1 MDYLSS
7 DAAIVIQ
14 TPAKLNLFLELL
26 AKRPD
31 GFHEIE
37 TLMTAINIY
46 DRLYVT
52 SLSEGQTQ
60 LTCRWASG
68 MEALATSRN
77 GNMSSRTRNDT
88 IANLEALP
96 TGSDNIVWKAVDEL
110 RKRAGIAA
118 DKAPGIAIH
127 LVKRIPAAA
136 GLGGA
141 SSDAAAA
148 LVAANRLWRL
158 GLTREQLAEVA
169 AAIGSD
175 VPFFL
180 SRRTTGAGMAICR
193 GRGERIEP
201 LVGMPTMHFVV
212 TRPPTGLSTPKVYQR
227 CQVPPQPQSVEPLVA
242 RLRSGDRSASE
253 LLVNRLQ
260 PPAEELSPWI
270 SRLSSLFASMDCIG
284 HQMSGSG
291 SSYFGICRNARQAR
305 RLASRVRAAG
315 FGFTFQAKTAPHST
329 LIKAIRTNRRHTE
342 TAPL

>member
-1 MDYLSS
+1 MDNLSS
-7 DAAIVIQ
+7 DAAIVIE

-68 MEALATSRN
+68 MEALSASRIGNDAAATL
-77 GNMSSRTRNDT
+77 D
-88 IANLEALP
+88 ALP
-96 TGSDNIVWKAVDEL
+96 MGSDNIVWKAVEQL
-110 RKRAGIAA
+110 RRRAGIAA
-118 DKAPGIAIH
+118 GIAIR

-158 GLTREQLAEVA
+158 DWSREQLSEVA
-169 AAIGSD
+169 TDIGSD

-180 SRRTTGAGMAICR
+180 ASRRAGSGMAICR
-193 GRGERIEP
+193 GRGEQIEP
-201 LVGMPTMHFVV
+201 LTGMPQLHFVLI
-212 TRPPTGLSTPKVYQR
+212 RPPAGLSTPKVYQR
-227 CQVPPQPQSVEPLVA
+227 CKVPLHPASVEPLVES
-242 RLRSGDRSASE
+242 LRRRDYLAGQ

-260 PPAEELSPWI
+260 SPAEELSPWI
-270 SRLSSLFASMDCIG
+270 GRLSSLFAKTDCIG

-291 SSYFGICRNARQAR
+291 SSYFGICRSARQAR
-305 RLASRVRAAG
+305 CLASRIRATG
-315 FGFTFQAKTAPHST
+315 LGLTFQATTAPHSHR
-329 LIKAIRTNRRHTE
+329 IE

>member
-1 MDYLSS
+1 MDYPTS
-7 DAAIVIQ
+7 DAAIVVEA
-14 TPAKLNLFLELL
+14 PAKLNLFLELL

-37 TLMTAINIY
+37 TLMVAIDIY

-68 MEALATSRN
+68 MEALSASRI
-77 GNMSSRTRNDT
+77 GNDT
-88 IANLEALP
+88 VATLDALP
-96 TGSDNIVWKAVDEL
+96 MGSDNIVWQAVEQL
-110 RKRAGIAA
+110 RQRASVGA
-118 DKAPGIAIH
+118 GIAIH

-158 GLTREQLAEVA
+158 GWSREQLSEVA
-169 AAIGSD
+169 ADIGSD

-180 SRRTTGAGMAICR
+180 TRRMEGSGMAICR
-193 GRGERIEP
+193 GRGEQIEP
-201 LVGMPTMHFVV
+201 LTAMPRLHFVL
-212 TRPPTGLSTPKVYQR
+212 TRPPAGLSTPKVYQR
-227 CQVPPQPQSVEPLVA
+227 CRISSAPASVEPLVA
-242 RLRSGDRSASE
+242 TLRRGDYSFGK

-260 PPAEELSPWI
+260 LPAEELSPWI
-270 SRLSSLFASMDCIG
+270 SRLSALFARTDCIG

-291 SSYFGICRNARQAR
+291 SSYFGIYRTARQAR
-305 RLASRVRAAG
+305 CVASRIRAAG
-315 FGFTFQAKTAPHST
+315 YGLTFQASTVPHS
-329 LIKAIRTNRRHTE
+329 HCVE

>member
-1 MDYLSS
+1 MDHPLN
-7 DAAIVIQ
+7 DAAIVVE

-68 MEALATSRN
+68 MEALAASQKGIDAA
-77 GNMSSRTRNDT
+77 GNLD
-88 IANLEALP
+88 ALP
-96 TGSDNIVWKAVDEL
+96 TGSDNIVWKAVERL
-110 RKRAGIAA
+110 RQHAGVAS
-118 DKAPGIAIH
+118 GIAIH
-127 LVKRIPAAA
+127 LVKRIPSAA

-158 GLTREQLAEVA
+158 GWTLEQLAEVA
-169 AAIGSD
+169 ADIGSD

-180 SRRTTGAGMAICR
+180 ARRSSGSGMAICR

-201 LVGMPTMHFVV
+201 LAGMPRMHFVL
-212 TRPPTGLSTPKVYQR
+212 TRPPAGLSTPKVYQH
-227 CQVPPQPQSVEPLVA
+227 CTVPSKPRSVEPLVA
-242 RLRSGDRSASE
+242 TLRRGDRSAGQ

-260 PPAEELSPWI
+260 PAAEELSPWI
-270 SRLSSLFASMDCIG
+270 TRLSTLFARLDCIG

-291 SSYFGICRNARQAR
+291 SSYFGLCLSARQAR

-315 FGFTFQAKTAPHST
+315 LGVTFQAMTAPHSHR
-329 LIKAIRTNRRHTE
+329 IE

>member
-68 MEALATSRN
+68 MEALTASRN
-77 GNMSSRTRNDT
+77 GNDT
-88 IANLEALP
+88 AANLDTLP
-96 TGSDNIVWKAVDEL
+96 EGSDNIVWKAVEL
-110 RKRAGIAA
+110 LRQRAGTAAGIA
-118 DKAPGIAIH
+118 IR

-148 LVAANRLWRL
+148 LIAANRLWRL
-158 GLTREQLAEVA
+158 GWSREQLSEVA
-169 AAIGSD
+169 EELGSD
-175 VPFFL
+175 VPFFFTPRAAG
-180 SRRTTGAGMAICR
+180 SGMAICR
-193 GRGERIEP
+193 GRGELIEP
-201 LVGMPTMHFVV
+201 LADMPHLHFVII
-212 TRPPTGLSTPKVYQR
+212 RPPVGLSTPKVYQR
-227 CQVPPQPQSVEPLVA
+227 CTVPSQPDSVTPLVA
-242 RLRSGDRSASE
+242 SLRRGCGSVGE

-260 PPAEELSPWI
+260 PPAEELTPWV
-270 SRLSSLFASMDCIG
+270 SRLSRTFAQMDCIG

-291 SSYFGICRNARQAR
+291 SAYFGICRSARQAR
-305 RLASRVRAAG
+305 CLASRIRATG
-315 FGFTFQAKTAPHST
+315 FGLTFQATTVPHS
-329 LIKAIRTNRRHTE
+329 NRIE

>member
-1 MDYLSS
+1 MDYLPH
-7 DAAIVIQ
+7 AAAVVVE

-37 TLMTAINIY
+37 TLMTAINIF

-68 MEALATSRN
+68 MEALTASRN
-77 GNMSSRTRNDT
+77 GTKAATNLDT
-88 IANLEALP
+88 LP
-96 TGSDNIVWKAVDEL
+96 MGSDNIVWKAVERL
-110 RKRAGIAA
+110 RQCAGTR
-118 DKAPGIAIH
+118 PGIAIH

-141 SSDAAAA
+141 SSDAAAV

-158 GLTREQLAEVA
+158 GWTREQLSEVA
-169 AAIGSD
+169 ADIGSD

-180 SRRTTGAGMAICR
+180 ACRTSGAGMAIGR

-201 LVGMPTMHFVV
+201 LAGMPPLHFVL
-212 TRPPTGLSTPKVYQR
+212 TRPPLGLSTPQVYQQ
-227 CQVPPQPQSVEPLVA
+227 CKVPSQPMSVEPLVA
-242 RLRSGDRSASE
+242 KLRRGDRSAGT

-270 SRLSSLFASMDCIG
+270 SRLSALFARMDCLG

-291 SSYFGICRNARQAR
+291 SSYFGICRSARQAR
-305 RLASRVRAAG
+305 RLASRIRAAG
-315 FGFTFQAKTAPHST
+315 FGLTFQATTVPHSHR
-329 LIKAIRTNRRHTE
+329 IE

>member
-7 DAAIVIQ
+7 RAAIVVE

-68 MEALATSRN
+68 MEGLTASRSGIN
-77 GNMSSRTRNDT
+77 AAAPLDV
-88 IANLEALP
+88 LP
-96 TGSDNIVWKAVDEL
+96 TGSDNIVWKAVERL
-110 RKRAGIAA
+110 RERAGVAA
-118 DKAPGIAIH
+118 GIAIH

-148 LVAANRLWRL
+148 LVAANRLWDL
-158 GLTREQLAEVA
+158 GWTREQLTEVA
-169 AAIGSD
+169 AEIGSD

-180 SRRTTGAGMAICR
+180 TQRAAGSGMAICR
-193 GRGERIEP
+193 GRGELIEP
-201 LVGMPTMHFVV
+201 LTGMPPMHFVL
-212 TRPPTGLSTPKVYQR
+212 TRPPVGLSTPQVYRR
-227 CQVPPQPQSVEPLVA
+227 CRVPAKPSSVEPLVA
-242 RLRSGDRSASE
+242 RLRCGDRAAGTM
-253 LLVNRLQ
+253 LVNRLQ
-260 PPAEELSPWI
+260 PAAEELSPWI
-270 SRLSSLFASMDCIG
+270 GRLSALFSQLGCVG

-291 SSYFGICRNARQAR
+291 SSYFGICRSARQAR
-305 RLASRVRAAG
+305 CLASRIRAAG
-315 FGFTFQAKTAPHST
+315 FGLTFQAKTAPHSH
-329 LIKAIRTNRRHTE
+329 RVE
-342 TAPL
+342 TAPQ

>member
-1 MDYLSS
+1 MDHPTNH
-7 DAAIVIQ
+7 ATIVVE

-52 SLSEGQTQ
+52 SLSQGQTQ

-68 MEALATSRN
+68 MEALAASQQ
-77 GNMSSRTRNDT
+77 GMDS
-88 IANLEALP
+88 AKNLDSLP
-96 TGSDNIVWKAVDEL
+96 TGSDNIVWKAVERL
-110 RKRAGIAA
+110 RQRAGVAAGIAL
-118 DKAPGIAIH
+118 D
-127 LVKRIPAAA
+127 LVKRIPSAA

-148 LVAANRLWRL
+148 LLAANRLWQL
-158 GLTREQLAEVA
+158 GWTREQLADVA
-169 AAIGSD
+169 ADIGSD

-180 SRRTTGAGMAICR
+180 TARTSGSSMAICR
-193 GRGERIEP
+193 GRGEQIEP
-201 LVGMPTMHFVV
+201 LAGMPQLHFVL
-212 TRPPTGLSTPKVYQR
+212 TRPPVGLSTPMVYQR
-227 CQVPPQPQSVEPLVA
+227 CRVPAEPASVEPLVA
-242 RLRSGDRSASE
+242 KLRRGDRSAAS

-260 PPAEELSPWI
+260 GPAQELSPWI
-270 SRLSSLFASMDCIG
+270 SRLSTLFARLDCLG

-305 RLASRVRAAG
+305 CLASQVRAAG
-315 FGFTFQAKTAPHST
+315 LGFTFQATTASHSHC
-329 LIKAIRTNRRHTE
+329 IE

>member
-1 MDYLSS
+1 MDSPTT
-7 DAAIVIQ
+7 DAAIVVE

-31 GFHEIE
+31 GFHEVE

-68 MEALATSRN
+68 MEALSASRN
-77 GNMSSRTRNDT
+77 GKETAATLDT
-88 IANLEALP
+88 LP
-96 TGSDNIVWKAVDEL
+96 IGSDNIVWKAVERL
-110 RKRAGIAA
+110 RQRAGTAA
-118 DKAPGIAIH
+118 GIAIH
-127 LVKRIPAAA
+127 VVKRIPAAA

-158 GLTREQLAEVA
+158 GWSREQLAEVA
-169 AAIGSD
+169 AEIGSD

-180 SRRTTGAGMAICR
+180 APRMRGSGMAICR
-193 GRGERIEP
+193 GRGEQIES
-201 LVGMPTMHFVV
+201 LSGMPQLHFVL
-212 TRPPTGLSTPKVYQR
+212 TKPPVGLSTPKVFGR
-227 CQVPPQPQSVEPLVA
+227 CTIPTTPASVEPLVNT
-242 RLRSGDRSASE
+242 LRRGEHLAGK

-260 PPAEELSPWI
+260 SPAEAFSPWI
-270 SRLSSLFASMDCIG
+270 SRMSELFAKTDCIG

-291 SSYFGICRNARQAR
+291 SSYFGICRTARQAR
-305 RLASRVRAAG
+305 CLASRIRAAG
-315 FGFTFQAKTAPHST
+315 YGLTFQASTAPHSHRIET
-329 LIKAIRTNRRHTE
+329 TRIE